1 MKYNDIINKNILNIA
16 SSIYILIL
24 GIILFFKN
32 KNLLSIVIIL
42 LGIVSIINHYNHE
55 ESWWIYDLNS
65 NSKIHINEHFIT
77 RILDYWLIITTL
89 LLVTIKYYKNFI
101 FWIGCFIIL
110 LLTIIPYLLNLKKN
124 TYTITHTLIHL
135 FGIIGISYL
144 EFTS

>member
-42 LGIVSIINHYNHE
+42 LGFVSIINHYNHE

-65 NSKIHINEHFIT
+65 NSKIHINEHFVI
-77 RILDYWLIITTL
+77 RILDYWFIITTL

-124 TYTITHTLIHL
+124 TYTISHTLIHL
-135 FGIIGISYL
+135 LSIIGISYL